1 MDWNLLKVFLA
12 VCETGS
18 QVQAAKRTGLSH
30 ATVFR
35 HISALEEQT
44 GTRLFERVKGRY
56 VPTDAGDEMREIGLG
71 IAQSFEAIDRRV
83 SGRDGSAEGIVR
95 LTAPRSFADAVLP
108 HYLADFCDAHP
119 NIQVELLV
127 SNQEMNM
134 SDRSADIALRVAQS
148 PPDHLWG
155 RRVLSIDWAV
165 YAAPS
170 YLKSAPPL
178 NGADDLA
185 GHRLI
190 APAGQLLRHPAFRT
204 ALGRTQ
210 PLTAIKC
217 DDLTTM
223 ACLAAEG
230 CGVALL
236 PDDLQRPDL
245 KRCFTYPAATVNTL
259 WILTHPDLRSVRR
272 ISLLMGFLANAF
284 NRDPRWNGVTAH
296 KRRTGKA

>member
-1 MDWNLLKVFLA
+1 MDWNLVKVFLA

-18 QVQAAKRTGLSH
+18 QVEAAKRIGLSH

-56 VPTDAGDEMREIGLG
+56 VLTDAGDEMREIGLG

-134 SDRSADIALRVAQS
+134 SDRSADIALRVA
-148 PPDHLWG
+148 
-155 RRVLSIDWAV
+155 
-165 YAAPS
+165 
-170 YLKSAPPL
+170 
-178 NGADDLA
+178 
-185 GHRLI
+185 
-190 APAGQLLRHPAFRT
+190 
-204 ALGRTQ
+204 
-210 PLTAIKC
+210 
-217 DDLTTM
+217 
-223 ACLAAEG
+223 
-230 CGVALL
+230 
-236 PDDLQRPDL
+236 
-245 KRCFTYPAATVNTL
+245 
-259 WILTHPDLRSVRR
+259 
-272 ISLLMGFLANAF
+272 
-284 NRDPRWNGVTAH
+284 
-296 KRRTGKA
+296 